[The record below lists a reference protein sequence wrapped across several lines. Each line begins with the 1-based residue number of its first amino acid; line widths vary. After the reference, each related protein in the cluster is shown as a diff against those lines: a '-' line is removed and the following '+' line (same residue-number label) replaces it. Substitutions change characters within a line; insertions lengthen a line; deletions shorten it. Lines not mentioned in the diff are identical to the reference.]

1 MSDNLYFYKKLDVFD
16 KFEAKIKEPKTVPN
30 QIRKCKRNI
39 RLFYENEPLLCDVM
53 PIIEKQEKS
62 NNIYPKLIKNIANSN
77 SKFLK
82 LIYDKIYDITA
93 KDIQKDNSEI
103 INKTNYICYYKL
115 PKIDYLKLKLKKK
128 DSENKIFKKIKI
140 IKLNDKNSK
149 DFRKSK
155 IPFNILDKTFK
166 PKSIRK
172 LFFPSTCNKSNKIK
186 LSYEEN
192 IPKMHNMRKN
202 VSFNQDF
209 SFSPSGTRI
218 NTESKKDSSINYSRK
233 NESNINFSQYEKNNN
248 SLIESNYTKSMDIIQ
263 KCESGVNLGSY
274 FHKHITKYK
283 NKLDKVILEK
293 MKAGE
298 YLNFVHKIIK
308 EKKEQNNKYEEI
320 EEKKLETIKKTK
332 IEKISNHLAYE
343 RRKEF
348 YKVLKH
354 EKSEAYDIRRV
365 EVRKENEELEKKK
378 IIERKIIK
386 KALRMAE
393 TGLKESIIMNKKI
406 DEIIAKNRKIKILN
420 KKMKFE
426 NQKITSFEDQ
436 FKIAKE
442 NLISSFNKIRK
453 KEIVDFE

>member
-1 MSDNLYFYKKLDVFD
+1 
-16 KFEAKIKEPKTVPN
+16 
-30 QIRKCKRNI
+30 
-39 RLFYENEPLLCDVM
+39 M
-53 PIIEKQEKS
+53 PTIEKQEKS

-93 KDIQKDNSEI
+93 KNIQKDNSEI

-426 NQKITSFEDQ
+426 NQKIKSFEDQ

>member
-53 PIIEKQEKS
+53 PTIEKQEKS

-308 EKKEQNNKYEEI
+308 EKK
-320 EEKKLETIKKTK
+320 
-332 IEKISNHLAYE
+332 
-343 RRKEF
+343 
-348 YKVLKH
+348 
-354 EKSEAYDIRRV
+354 
-365 EVRKENEELEKKK
+365 
-378 IIERKIIK
+378 
-386 KALRMAE
+386 
-393 TGLKESIIMNKKI
+393 
-406 DEIIAKNRKIKILN
+406 
-420 KKMKFE
+420 
-426 NQKITSFEDQ
+426 
-436 FKIAKE
+436 
-442 NLISSFNKIRK
+442 
-453 KEIVDFE
+453 